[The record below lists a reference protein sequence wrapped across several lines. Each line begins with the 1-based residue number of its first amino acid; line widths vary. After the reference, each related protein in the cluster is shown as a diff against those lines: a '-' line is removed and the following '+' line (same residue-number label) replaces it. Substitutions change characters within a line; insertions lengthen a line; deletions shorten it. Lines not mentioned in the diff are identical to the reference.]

1 MVKELKTKDDMQL
14 LPNGYLTSLFLMFV
28 QIICSCLAGV
38 YNEYLLK
45 RGQGLKINIYVQ
57 NIYMYIDSILCNIV
71 LWIMVEYENK
81 HNPSEID
88 LFKNKMVCKIF
99 YRNWFS

>member
-14 LPNGYLTSLFLMFV
+14 LPNGYLTSLLLMFV

-45 RGQGLKINIYVQ
+45 RGQGLNINIYVQ
-57 NIYMYIDSILCNIV
+57 NIYMYIDSILCNLV
-71 LWIMVEYENK
+71 LWITVEYGNQ
-81 HNPSEID
+81 HNSSGID
-88 LFKNKMVCKIF
+88 VFKNKMVRKIF
-99 YRNWFS
+99 F